1 LSHNF
6 WRKRAARWHGNNF
19 PSAQKSSVFGP
30 KTERLTSHLP
40 VEMILNL
47 LRVLA
52 NRCPGSLHVL
62 GVTSLEVVGVDVKEL
77 QAATSAG
84 RIPESAILLGGTLGG
99 VLVFAVAL
107 ALLLSNRFPTPRANG
122 WVIEPDSNA
131 SVPERKGVDSPR
143 FAAVAPVETT
153 PVAGKASPVEITS
166 SAVAKTSVEAISS
179 AMTKIPAA
187 QTASLADPVVPVV
200 KVSFADRWT
209 SVMAL
214 PEAASSVQMP
224 AQAARLETP
233 GRRVATPQARIREKI
248 SVMEEVDE
256 YLWEVYQRTAVK
268 SDSSGDF
275 TWKDLTA
282 AKRAGMSL
290 RDYVIG
296 GMDADFREQLYHAG
310 RAMDSSGINWSM
322 LSAFRDDYRQ
332 SLASGFKAHGG
343 NSLHGG
349 SKATGGYGHGQALDI
364 TTADGDA
371 SAWHWI
377 DAHGEK
383 YGLRRPIP
391 GPDPAH
397 VQPGSK
403 WHEIAVALRNARINH
418 QETQASEQEPAEI
431 ALVSPSNRTAKLK
444 RIKVRLSRHS
454 LRSQSLR
461 EHAGPGHRLSSLR
474 RA

>member
-1 LSHNF
+1 
-6 WRKRAARWHGNNF
+6 
-19 PSAQKSSVFGP
+19 
-30 KTERLTSHLP
+30 
-40 VEMILNL
+40 
-47 LRVLA
+47 
-52 NRCPGSLHVL
+52 
-62 GVTSLEVVGVDVKEL
+62 
-77 QAATSAG
+77 
-84 RIPESAILLGGTLGG
+84 
-99 VLVFAVAL
+99 
-107 ALLLSNRFPTPRANG
+107 
-122 WVIEPDSNA
+122 
-131 SVPERKGVDSPR
+131 
-143 FAAVAPVETT
+143 
-153 PVAGKASPVEITS
+153 
-166 SAVAKTSVEAISS
+166 
-179 AMTKIPAA
+179 
-187 QTASLADPVVPVV
+187 
-200 KVSFADRWT
+200 
-209 SVMAL
+209 
-214 PEAASSVQMP
+214 MP

-233 GRRVATPQARIREKI
+233 GRRAAPPQARSREI

-275 TWKDLTA
+275 TWKDMAA
-282 AKRAGMSL
+282 AKRAGLSV

-296 GMDADFREQLYHAG
+296 GMDADFREQLYHPG
-310 RAMDSSGINWSM
+310 RAMDSNGINWSM

-397 VQPGSK
+397 VQPRSK
-403 WHEIAVALRNARINH
+403 WHEIAVALRNARIKH
-418 QETQASEQEPAEI
+418 QETQASEEEPAEI

-444 RIKVRLSRHS
+444 RITVRLSRHAPR
-454 LRSQSLR
+454 LQSLR
-461 EHAGPGHRLSSLR
+461 EHAGPGHRASSSR